1 MESTKKRVGR
11 PKSEARTGPLVLDEP
26 KSRQKTE
33 IELTTATASEFAEY
47 AAWVEMS
54 SSLNTADAKSKTVEF
69 ALRDLFR
76 RDRLWREQKSAAAP
90 RSPAAA
96 LAAAPVAAR
105 PAAAPAAAPV
115 AARPAAPPSSS
126 LPPPSPRDPRTTS

>member
-11 PKSEARTGPLVLDEP
+11 PKSETRTGPLVLDEP

-47 AAWVEMS
+47 AAWVETS
-54 SSLNTADAKSKTVEF
+54 SSLNTADAKSTTVEF

-76 RDRLWREQKSAAAP
+76 RDRVWREQQSAAAR
-90 RSPAAA
+90 RSPASASVTA
-96 LAAAPVAAR
+96 SA
-105 PAAAPAAAPV
+105 
-115 AARPAAPPSSS
+115 AARPAAPPSPS
-126 LPPPSPRDPRTTS
+126 LPPPSPRDPRATT

>member
-33 IELTTATASEFAEY
+33 IELTTSTASEFAEY

-76 RDRLWREQKSAAAP
+76 RDRLWREQQGAAAR
-90 RSPAAA
+90 RSPAS
-96 LAAAPVAAR
+96 
-105 PAAAPAAAPV
+105 APARA
-115 AARPAAPPSSS
+115 
-126 LPPPSPRDPRTTS
+126 TS

>member
-11 PKSEARTGPLVLDEP
+11 PKSETRTGPLVLDEP
-26 KSRQKTE
+26 RSRQKTE
-33 IELTTATASEFAEY
+33 IELTTDTASEFAEY

-76 RDRLWREQKSAAAP
+76 RDRLWREQQSPAAP
-90 RSPAAA
+90 RPPAAA
-96 LAAAPVAAR
+96 Q
-105 PAAAPAAAPV
+105 APASV
-115 AARPAAPPSSS
+115 AARPAAPPSPS
-126 LPPPSPRDPRTTS
+126 LPPPTAREPRTTS

>member
-33 IELTTATASEFAEY
+33 IELSAATAREFAEY

-54 SSLNTADAKSKTVEF
+54 SSLNTADAKSTTVEF
-69 ALRDLFR
+69 ALRDLFQ
-76 RDRLWREQKSAAAP
+76 RDRVWRERQAI
-90 RSPAAA
+90 
-96 LAAAPVAAR
+96 VARVASI
-105 PAAAPAAAPV
+105 APAAAKPRSV
-115 AARPAAPPSSS
+115 PASPS
-126 LPPPSPRDPRTTS
+126 LPPVAGAIGNR

>member
-26 KSRQKTE
+26 ASRQKTE

-54 SSLNTADAKSKTVEF
+54 SSLNTAEAKAKTVEF
-69 ALRDLFR
+69 ALRTLFR
-76 RDRLWREQKSAAAP
+76 RDRRWREQQSAAAV
-90 RSPAAA
+90 RSPASAPA
-96 LAAAPVAAR
+96 PAPTPVAAR
-105 PAAAPAAAPV
+105 PAAG
-115 AARPAAPPSSS
+115 PSPS
-126 LPPPSPRDPRTTS
+126 LPPPTPREPRTTS

>member
-54 SSLNTADAKSKTVEF
+54 SSLDTADAKSKTVEF

-76 RDRLWREQKSAAAP
+76 RDRLWREQQSAAP
-90 RSPAAA
+90 GRSPAS
-96 LAAAPVAAR
+96 
-105 PAAAPAAAPV
+105 APAPTPV
-115 AARPAAPPSSS
+115 AARPAAPPSS
-126 LPPPSPRDPRTTS
+126 LPPPSTREPRTTS

>member
-26 KSRQKTE
+26 KSRHKIE

-54 SSLNTADAKSKTVEF
+54 SSLNTADAKSTTVEF

-76 RDRLWREQKSAAAP
+76 RDRVWREQQSAAAR
-90 RSPAAA
+90 RSPAS
-96 LAAAPVAAR
+96 
-105 PAAAPAAAPV
+105 APAPASV
-115 AARPAAPPSSS
+115 VSRPAAPPSSS
-126 LPPPSPRDPRTTS
+126 LPPPTPRDPRTTS

>member
-26 KSRQKTE
+26 ESRQKTE

-54 SSLNTADAKSKTVEF
+54 SSLNTAEAKAKTVEF
-69 ALRDLFR
+69 ALRTLFR
-76 RDRLWREQKSAAAP
+76 RDRRWREQQSAAAG
-90 RSPAAA
+90 RSSAPAPT
-96 LAAAPVAAR
+96 PVAAR
-105 PAAAPAAAPV
+105 PAAG
-115 AARPAAPPSSS
+115 PSPS
-126 LPPPSPRDPRTTS
+126 LPPPTPREPRTTS

>member
-33 IELTTATASEFAEY
+33 IELSTVTASEFAEY

-76 RDRLWREQKSAAAP
+76 RDRLWRERQSAAAP
-90 RSPAAA
+90 KP
-96 LAAAPVAAR
+96 
-105 PAAAPAAAPV
+105 PAAAPAPASV
-115 AARPAAPPSSS
+115 AARPAAPPSPS
-126 LPPPSPRDPRTTS
+126 PPSPREPRTTS

>member
-47 AAWVEMS
+47 AAWVETGPGRAQS
-54 SSLNTADAKSKTVEF
+54 IEVEK
-69 ALRDLFR
+69 ANKICGVDG
-76 RDRLWREQKSAAAP
+76 
-90 RSPAAA
+90 
-96 LAAAPVAAR
+96 
-105 PAAAPAAAPV
+105 
-115 AARPAAPPSSS
+115 
-126 LPPPSPRDPRTTS
+126 T

>member
-54 SSLNTADAKSKTVEF
+54 SSLNAADAKSKTVEF

-76 RDRLWREQKSAAAP
+76 RDRRWREQQSAAAR
-90 RSPAAA
+90 RSPAS
-96 LAAAPVAAR
+96 
-105 PAAAPAAAPV
+105 APAPASV
-115 AARPAAPPSSS
+115 AARPAAPPSPS
-126 LPPPSPRDPRTTS
+126 LPPPTSREPRTTS

>member
-26 KSRQKTE
+26 ESRQKTE
-33 IELTTATASEFAEY
+33 IELTTPTASQFAEY

-54 SSLNTADAKSKTVEF
+54 SSLNTVDAKSKTVEF

-76 RDRLWREQKSAAAP
+76 RDRLWRERQATVARAA
-90 RSPAAA
+90 SI
-96 LAAAPVAAR
+96 APVAATPHPV
-105 PAAAPAAAPV
+105 PASPSLPPAPAARPV
-115 AARPAAPPSSS
+115 PTVAGALVNR
-126 LPPPSPRDPRTTS
+126 

>member
-33 IELTTATASEFAEY
+33 IELSTVTASEFAEY

-76 RDRLWREQKSAAAP
+76 RDRLWREQQSAAAP

-96 LAAAPVAAR
+96 SVPTSA
-105 PAAAPAAAPV
+105 
-115 AARPAAPPSSS
+115 AARPAAPPPPS
-126 LPPPSPRDPRTTS
+126 LPPPSPRDPRATT

>member
-47 AAWVEMS
+47 AAWVETS
-54 SSLNTADAKSKTVEF
+54 SSLNTADAKSTTVEF

-76 RDRLWREQKSAAAP
+76 RDRVWREQQSAAAP
-90 RSPAAA
+90 KSPAAA
-96 LAAAPVAAR
+96 PAPASVAAR
-105 PAAAPAAAPV
+105 PAAS
-115 AARPAAPPSSS
+115 PSSS
-126 LPPPSPRDPRTTS
+126 LPPPTPREPRTTS

>member
-1 MESTKKRVGR
+1 
-11 PKSEARTGPLVLDEP
+11 LVLDEP

-47 AAWVEMS
+47 AAWVETS
-54 SSLNTADAKSKTVEF
+54 SSLSTADAKSTTVEF

-76 RDRLWREQKSAAAP
+76 RDRVWREQQSAAAR

-96 LAAAPVAAR
+96 SAPT
-105 PAAAPAAAPV
+105 PV
-115 AARPAAPPSSS
+115 AARPAAPASPS
-126 LPPPSPRDPRTTS
+126 LPHPHPREPRTTS

>member
-33 IELTTATASEFAEY
+33 IELTTATASEFAGY

-54 SSLNTADAKSKTVEF
+54 SSLNTADAKSATVEF

-76 RDRLWREQKSAAAP
+76 RDRVWREQQSAAAR
-90 RSPAAA
+90 RSPAS
-96 LAAAPVAAR
+96 APAPASVAAR
-105 PAAAPAAAPV
+105 PTA
-115 AARPAAPPSSS
+115 PSSPS
-126 LPPPSPRDPRTTS
+126 LPPPTSREPRTTS